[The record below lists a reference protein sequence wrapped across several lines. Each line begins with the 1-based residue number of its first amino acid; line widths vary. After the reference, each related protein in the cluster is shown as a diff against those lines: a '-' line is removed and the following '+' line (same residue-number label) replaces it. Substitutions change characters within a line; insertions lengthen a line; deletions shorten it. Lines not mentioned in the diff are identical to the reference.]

1 MLSTAAM
8 LRSLMPVGRLRQD
21 YNLDISAAMQC
32 DVNGV
37 SWLWAD
43 LLPAIGINTLTMSIN
58 MHRGRRPEP
67 DLNASGGEDRPAS
80 ACSPS
85 TVLIIHMAF
94 SVMGLAI

>member
-1 MLSTAAM
+1 
-8 LRSLMPVGRLRQD
+8 
-21 YNLDISAAMQC
+21 MQC

-67 DLNASGGEDRPAS
+67 DLNAFWWRGPAGKRLLTFNG
-80 ACSPS
+80 P
-85 TVLIIHMAF
+85 H
-94 SVMGLAI
+94 